1 MAKKHKIAIFASGN
15 GSNFKAI
22 AEASALGIINTEV
35 ALLICDKPTAKVVD
49 IAKEFGIE
57 AFTFSAKDY
66 SSKQEYEAQIVS
78 RCQEAEVELICLA
91 GYMRLVGETL
101 LDAYEGKII
110 NIHPSL
116 LPAFKGKDAIK
127 QAFDYGVK
135 VFGVTTHYVD
145 MSLDGGRIIAQQ
157 AFDFAGDNMDELEA
171 KFHSV
176 EHTLY
181 ISTIKELL
189 N

>member
-1 MAKKHKIAIFASGN
+1 MTKHKIAIFASGN

-22 AEASALGIINTEV
+22 AEAAADGRINAEV
-35 ALLICDKPTAKVVD
+35 ALLVCDRPTAKVCQT
-49 IAKEFGIE
+49 AKELGIE
-57 AFTFSAKDY
+57 SFVFSAKDY
-66 SSKQEYEAQIVS
+66 SSKQEYEEAIVA
-78 RCQEAEVELICLA
+78 RCMAAEVELICLA

-101 LDAYEGKII
+101 LTAYEGRII

-135 VFGVTTHYVD
+135 VFGVTLHYVD
-145 MSLDGGRIIAQQ
+145 LSLDGGKIIAQQ
-157 AFDFAGDNMDELEA
+157 AFDYSGQNIEELEE
-171 KFHSV
+171 KFHTV

-181 ISTIKELL
+181 INTIKELL

>member
-1 MAKKHKIAIFASGN
+1 MAQKHKIAIFASGN
-15 GSNFKAI
+15 GSNFEAI
-22 AEASALGIINTEV
+22 ARAAIGGEIEVEV
-35 ALLICDKPTAKVVD
+35 ALLVCDRPSARVVQ
-49 IAKEFGIE
+49 IAQELGI
-57 AFTFSAKDY
+57 ASFVFSAKDY
-66 SSKQEYEAQIVS
+66 SSKQEFEQGIIN
-78 RCQEAEVELICLA
+78 RCNEAEVELICLA

-101 LDAYEGKII
+101 LTAYEGRII

-135 VFGVTTHYVD
+135 VFGVTLHYVD
-145 MSLDGGRIIAQQ
+145 LSLDGGKIIAQQ
-157 AFDFAGDNMDELEA
+157 AFDYSGQNIEELEE
-171 KFHSV
+171 KFHTV

-181 ISTIKELL
+181 INTIKELL

>member
-22 AEASALGIINTEV
+22 AEAAADGRIDAEV
-35 ALLICDKPTAKVVD
+35 ALLVCDKPAARVCE
-49 IAKEFGIE
+49 IAKELGIE
-57 AFTFSAKDY
+57 TFAFSAKDF
-66 SSKQEYEAQIVS
+66 SSKQEYEEQIIA
-78 RCQEAEVELICLA
+78 RCQAAGVELICLA
-91 GYMRLVGETL
+91 GFMRLVGETL
-101 LDAYEGKII
+101 LCAYAGKII

-135 VFGVTTHYVD
+135 VFGVTIHYVD
-145 MSLDGGRIIAQQ
+145 MSLDGGKIIAQQ
-157 AFDFAGDNMDELEA
+157 AFDYSGQNIEELEE
-171 KFHSV
+171 KFHTV

-181 ISTIKELL
+181 INTIRELL

>member
-22 AEASALGIINTEV
+22 AEAAADGRIDAEV
-35 ALLICDKPTAKVVD
+35 ALLVCDKPAARVCE
-49 IAKEFGIE
+49 IAKELRIE
-57 AFTFSAKDY
+57 TFAFSAKDF
-66 SSKQEYEAQIVS
+66 SSKQEYEEQIIA
-78 RCQEAEVELICLA
+78 RCQAAGVELICLA
-91 GYMRLVGETL
+91 GFMRLVGETL
-101 LDAYEGKII
+101 LCAYAGKII

-135 VFGVTTHYVD
+135 VFGVTIHYVD
-145 MSLDGGRIIAQQ
+145 MSLDGGKIIAQQ
-157 AFDFAGDNMDELEA
+157 AIDYQGDSIEELEA
-171 KFHSV
+171 KIHAV

-181 ISTIKELL
+181 INTIRELL